1 MKRMMTFL
9 LACCLLLSFCVFA
22 AAQQDEA
29 PPGKNI
35 FTDQDAI
42 QNDNQVQMLVDLGL
56 IGGFEDGSFRPQ
68 NPITRAQAAKLI
80 AMLCEDEPSAQDAP
94 AFTDTVGNWAA
105 DYIAYCAARDII
117 AGSNGLFRPS
127 DGVTAQ
133 ELAKM
138 LLVVLGEDASRY
150 VGASWADAVGADAA
164 ALGIFSGYSKSYA
177 APLTRDDACLLI
189 YNAMQCCP
197 IVHPEQE
204 GTLRYELDSLMNP
217 KTYLEVR
224 YGLVRHTAILT
235 ANSCAD
241 LNEQDGKLESGY
253 SRLAGYSKLFAV
265 STDLGLLGRNVDIYM
280 RGDEVVG
287 VPCYAAGE
295 LYYTFGGK
303 EELDKI
309 FSEGVF
315 TLDETTK
322 YYLNFNETTAEVLN
336 QLPAG
341 AKITVID
348 HTGDQTFDI
357 VLVMNCA
364 EATVSSVHPL
374 TVDAG
379 GQKNVSAAAYNSVD
393 SFTEGQ
399 SVLYMQICGQGYV
412 MPQ

>member
-1 MKRMMTFL
+1 MKRL
-9 LACCLLLSFCVFA
+9 LSLMCVCCLLLSLCVFA
-22 AAQQDEA
+22 TARETE
-29 PPGKNI
+29 NI
-35 FTDQDAI
+35 AFTDQDAI

-56 IGGFEDGSFRPQ
+56 IGGYTDGSFRP
-68 NPITRAQAAKLI
+68 NSGITRAQAAKLI
-80 AMLCEDEPSAQDAP
+80 AMLCEDEPTAQGAP
-94 AFTDTVGNWAA
+94 VFADTAGHWAA
-105 DYIAYCAARDII
+105 DYIAYCAARGII
-117 AGSNGLFRPS
+117 AGANGLFRPE

-150 VGASWADAVGADAA
+150 VGAAWADAVAEDAVA
-164 ALGIFSGYSKSYA
+164 RGIYSGYNKSYA
-177 APLTRDDACLLI
+177 APLSRDDACLLI

-204 GTLRYELDSLMNP
+204 GALRYELDSLMNP

-235 ANSCAD
+235 ANACAD
-241 LNEQDGKLESGY
+241 LGARDGKLEAGY
-253 SRLAGYSKLFAV
+253 SRLAGYNKPFAV

-295 LYYTFGGK
+295 LYYTFNSR
-303 EELDKI
+303 EELSKLFDQ
-309 FSEGVF
+309 GVF

-322 YYLNFNETTAEVLN
+322 YYLNFNEATADVLN
-336 QLPAG
+336 QIPSG

-357 VLVMNCA
+357 VLVMSCT
-364 EATVSSVHPL
+364 EATVCSVSPL
-374 TVDAG
+374 TVDVN
-379 GQKNVSAAAYNSVD
+379 GQKGVAAAAYNSVD
-393 SFTEGQ
+393 SFTIGQ
-399 SVLYMQICGQGYV
+399 QVQYLQICGQGYV
-412 MPQ
+412 MP